1 MNDKRFSLE
10 WYFSTFVMEVYKKM
24 NLKTQDPWLTP
35 NEMYQ
40 QIECEDFVLYEKI
53 QKFFDLY
60 EEWYLDCEN
69 DQKKEAAINQR
80 KEIVEYLK
88 KYEGKE

>member
-1 MNDKRFSLE
+1 MNDKLFSLE

-24 NLKTQDPWLTP
+24 NLKTQEPWLTP

-40 QIECEDFVLYEKI
+40 QIECEDSVLYEKI

-60 EEWYLDCEN
+60 KIWYYDFIDTQKRN
-69 DQKKEAAINQR
+69 DAVSQR
-80 KEIVEYLK
+80 KTIVKYLK
-88 KYEGKE
+88 KYEVKE

>member
-1 MNDKRFSLE
+1 MKDKLFSLG
-10 WYFSTFVMEVYKKM
+10 WYFPTFIVEVYKKM

-40 QIECEDFVLYEKI
+40 QIECEDFTLYKKI
-53 QKFFDLY
+53 QKFFELY
-60 EEWYLDCEN
+60 EGWYLDREN

-80 KEIVEYLK
+80 KEIVKCLK